1 MGSLC
6 SGEVSQPCVLVFPR
20 SSSLLL
26 WFLLNSPLLL
36 GVPFWTV
43 YCTVTL
49 QRGVRILKP
58 FFFFFLWD
66 DRTKDK
72 GIFFRSVKGSLSVG
86 KEFSQHFP
94 FMDSSPARPWIGN
107 LVTNHLKIS
116 FSYWSPSWFERHMEE
131 NCLSPESHVLFP
143 SHDTLIYLC
152 EIQIC

>member
-1 MGSLC
+1 MQWRGESALC
-6 SGEVSQPCVLVFPR
+6 LSFPKKFQ
-20 SSSLLL
+20 LAPVIPPEYPPFT
-26 WFLLNSPLLL
+26 WSPILDSILYSH
-36 GVPFWTV
+36 PTK
-43 YCTVTL
+43 
-49 QRGVRILKP
+49 RGLHSKT

-72 GIFFRSVKGSLSVG
+72 VIFFRSVKGSLSVG

-94 FMDSSPARPWIGN
+94 FMDSSPSRPWIGN

-116 FSYWSPSWFERHMEE
+116 LSCWSPSWFERHMEE